1 MPTNER
7 LDLNDIILDDAIT
20 QINPE
25 TIAASADIIQSW
37 IDEAWAQYEITRD
50 HFDTVWTAPNQQTT
64 WFMPTVEKP
73 IKLVFEDKPTKTVE
87 EKPTEQEGFKLVINL
102 YDE

>member
-7 LDLNDIILDDAIT
+7 LDLNDIILGDAIA

-25 TIAASADIIQSW
+25 AITIPEDIVQTW

-50 HFDTVWTAPNQQTT
+50 HFDTVWTAPDQTT

-73 IKLVFEDKPTKTVE
+73 IKIVFEDKPTKTVE
-87 EKPTEQEGFKLVINL
+87 KKPTEQEGFKLVINL

>member
-7 LDLNDIILDDAIT
+7 LDLNDILLDDAIA

-25 TIAASADIIQSW
+25 TIPTSADIIQTW

-50 HFDTVWTAPNQQTT
+50 NFTVWTAPDQQTT
-64 WFMPTVEKP
+64 WFMPAVEKP
-73 IKLVFEDKPTKTVE
+73 IKIVFEDKSKKIVE
-87 EKPTEQEGFKLVINL
+87 EKPVLQENFIWVI
-102 YDE
+102 D

>member
-7 LDLNDIILDDAIT
+7 LDLNVILLGDAIA

-25 TIAASADIIQSW
+25 TISTSADIIQTW

-50 HFDTVWTAPNQQTT
+50 NFDTVWCVPIA
-64 WFMPTVEKP
+64 EKP
-73 IKLVFEDKPTKTVE
+73 IKVVFEEKSKKIVE
-87 EKPTEQEGFKLVINL
+87 EKPILQENFIWVI
-102 YDE
+102 D

>member
-7 LDLNDIILDDAIT
+7 LDLNDIILGDAIA

-25 TIAASADIIQSW
+25 AITFPEDIVQTW
-37 IDEAWAQYEITRD
+37 IDEAWAQYEMARD
-50 HFDTVWTAPNQQTT
+50 HLDTVWTAPDQTT

-73 IKLVFEDKPTKTVE
+73 IKIVFEDKSTKIVE